1 MDLAVT
7 SRTILGK
14 GIRALRKEGRIPA
27 ELVERHRAVLTSV
40 GLPTSYRGD
49 RWPAL
54 RAAMSIDKKSR
65 GAKLRLVVLD
75 DLGKPVITAEPDE
88 ELLAEAYRRVSA

>member
-1 MDLAVT
+1 M
-7 SRTILGK
+7 SN
-14 GIRALRKEGRIPA
+14 PA
-27 ELVERHRAVLTSV
+27 ELVDRHRRVLASV

-75 DLGKPVITAEPDE
+75 GVAQPVITADPDE
-88 ELLAEAYRRVSA
+88 ELLIEAYRRVGKA